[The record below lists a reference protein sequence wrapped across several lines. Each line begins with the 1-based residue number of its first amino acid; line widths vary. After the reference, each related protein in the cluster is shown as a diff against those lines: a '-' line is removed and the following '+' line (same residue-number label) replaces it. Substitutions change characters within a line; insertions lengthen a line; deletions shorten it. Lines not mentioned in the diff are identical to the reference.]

1 VAKYNE
7 PTVDTLM
14 TTADAIAALPT
25 IVNALTPAPS
35 TAFNPFEGNSFVN
48 AVGSTGITPVVAAPI
63 TSTTSGT
70 SSAGK
75 VVNSNLNFDTSAF
88 TNQINA
94 LQQQLSQAQQQNSA
108 ASNQLYQMLATQQA
122 QAAAAKQVQQT
133 NWITAGKD
141 LLNQYGVGS
150 LGDAYMNLITTKGL
164 DQSTAIL
171 ELQSTPEWKQ
181 RFSANESR
189 LKQGL
194 SVLDPATYLATEAA
208 YKDVLIAAGIPN
220 STVNDVGYLGQLIA
234 KDVSPVEVQ
243 QRVDAARAAIS
254 NEDPFVKQQL
264 QQEFGLTTGDMVL
277 HILDPEKAS
286 TVIQQKVNAAKVGA
300 EFQRQGVGVGM
311 GTAEQ
316 YAAQGITQAQAQQ
329 AAINVATQ
337 TAPTQALAQRYGAFA
352 PAGGA
357 GAAITAADLGT
368 AGAAQAQ
375 MELQRLKTQ
384 EISAF
389 SGSSGVGKGSLLGA
403 EEGVF

>member
-1 VAKYNE
+1 MASYN
-7 PTVDTLM
+7 PLSGM
-14 TTADAIAALPT
+14 TA
-25 IVNALTPAPS
+25 TPAPK
-35 TAFNPFEGNSFVN
+35 T
-48 AVGSTGITPVVAAPI
+48 T
-63 TSTTSGT
+63 TTSYNPLSGLQ
-70 SSAGK
+70 A
-75 VVNSNLNFDTSAF
+75 TSADIQAAKPAAKPAAAGAG
-88 TNQINA
+88 TAGQVVDSKTTIDPAIQA
-94 LQQQLSQAQQQNSA
+94 LQDQIAGLTKSLTASQQQNSA
-108 ASNQLYQMLATQQA
+108 SANQLYSLLANQQA
-122 QAAAAKQVQQT
+122 QADKAKQLQQT

-141 LLNQYGVGS
+141 LLTQYGVGG

-164 DQSTAIL
+164 DQSTAML

-220 STVNDVGYLGQLIA
+220 STVNDVNYLGQLIA

-286 TVIQQKVNAAKVGA
+286 TIIQQKVNAAKVGA
-300 EFQRQGVGVGM
+300 EFQRQGADISM

-329 AAINVATQ
+329 AAINVAAQ

-375 MELQRLKTQ
+375 MQLQRLKTQ

-403 EEGVF
+403 EEGVS

>member
-1 VAKYNE
+1 MASYN
-7 PTVDTLM
+7 PLSGM
-14 TTADAIAALPT
+14 TA
-25 IVNALTPAPS
+25 TPAPK
-35 TAFNPFEGNSFVN
+35 T
-48 AVGSTGITPVVAAPI
+48 T
-63 TSTTSGT
+63 TTSYNPLSGLQATSADIQAAKPAAKPAAAGAGT
-70 SSAGK
+70 AGQ

-141 LLNQYGVGS
+141 LLNQYGVGG

-220 STVNDVGYLGQLIA
+220 STVNDVNYLGQLIA

-286 TVIQQKVNAAKVGA
+286 TVIQNKVNAAKVGA
-300 EFQRQGVGVGM
+300 EFSRQGADISM

-329 AAINVATQ
+329 AAINVAAQ

-357 GAAITAADLGT
+357 GAAIAAADLGT

-403 EEGVF
+403 EEGVS

>member
-1 VAKYNE
+1 MMASYN
-7 PTVDTLM
+7 PLSGM
-14 TTADAIAALPT
+14 TA
-25 IVNALTPAPS
+25 TPAPKTTT
-35 TAFNPFEGNSFVN
+35 TAYNPLSGLQATS
-48 AVGSTGITPVVAAPI
+48 ADIQATKPAAAGA
-63 TSTTSGT
+63 SA
-70 SSAGK
+70 AGK

-150 LGDAYMNLITTKGL
+150 LGDAYMNLITIKGL

-254 NEDPFVKQQL
+254 NEDPFVRQQL

-384 EISAF
+384 EISSF

-403 EEGVF
+403 EEGVS